1 MQLNLDELVYLR
13 SILDS
18 TTSYNIARAEQID
31 LPALKHQKLHQ
42 KINDEI
48 YKRQG

>member
-13 SILDS
+13 TVLER
-18 TTSYNIARAEQID
+18 TTSYTIAEAEQID